1 MPLALDTRLK
11 EEPRISATKS
21 FSRQRDREISSPEK
35 SIRRISVSNEQD
47 IQTFANVR
55 DPNGISLSLS
65 LLSRVYTRYRSLI
78 GPLTRMAFR
87 ANTPPLDLSSNR

>member
-11 EEPRISATKS
+11 GEPRISATKS
-21 FSRQRDREISSPEK
+21 FSKQRDHEISSPEK

-55 DPNGISLSLS
+55 DPNGISLSFLVFT
-65 LLSRVYTRYRSLI
+65 LVIAR
-78 GPLTRMAFR
+78 
-87 ANTPPLDLSSNR
+87 